1 MDNNAFLEDIVVQNG
16 RLYLDMLKTQY
27 DVIGGYDY
35 AVERVRRER
44 YEIQEILTQSMIKD
58 LPNGH
63 AYRIRAQRRRIYML
77 CIKDDNHRDEL
88 PVFMVK
94 LANGNVVTCYSCEQE
109 ELAMDEIAERM
120 EEILHEGGEV
130 I

>member
-1 MDNNAFLEDIVVQNG
+1 
-16 RLYLDMLKTQY
+16 
-27 DVIGGYDY
+27 
-35 AVERVRRER
+35 
-44 YEIQEILTQSMIKD
+44 MIKD

-94 LANGNVVTCYSCEQE
+94 LEDGKSVTCYLTEQE
-109 ELAMDEIAERM
+109 ELAMYMR
-120 EEILHEGGEV
+120 
-130 I
+130 